1 MREEILG
8 KVRKMEDLVEYQQD
22 SIVSKIVLKQKEGN
36 VTLFAF
42 WKGQELSEHTAP
54 FNAIVV
60 GFDGSGIVT
69 IDGNENI
76 VAKGDIII
84 MPANHPHAV
93 KATENFKMMLIMLKE
108 IK

>member
-1 MREEILG
+1 MIEEILG
-8 KVRKMEDLVEYQQD
+8 KARKIEDLVEYQQD

-60 GFDGSGIVT
+60 GLNGSGIVT
-69 IDGNENI
+69 IDGKENI
-76 VAKGDIII
+76 VNKGDIII